1 MPHAVGGP
9 CARLLSNGALTSLVS
24 AEGTGFTQ
32 LDWRRITS
40 WTPDPVEDREGLFLY
55 LRDEEDGALWSLGRE
70 PVTGAPDRY
79 HVRSE
84 PGLLRIERSERGIEA
99 VCEIAVGADRHAEL
113 RRIALRNAGARPRR
127 LSLTSY
133 VGVVLHH
140 PGGHAGHP
148 GFSKLFVQTSVDA
161 AAGVLFAHRRPR
173 GSAPEPLHLAHA
185 LFGPGAASFETDRNR
200 FVGRGR
206 SLASPAA
213 LDPGASLSGSVG
225 NVLDPI
231 ASWRRELTL
240 APGETLELLGVIA
253 LAENE
258 ADARALAL
266 EMAAPG
272 AFDAVRDGA
281 ERRARAERE
290 RCGLA
295 PEQAAYLEALLAQ
308 MLYGVAALR
317 APAEVFRRV
326 RGTPDDLCMFGI
338 PPDAP
343 LVVIEDGP
351 AAAALARELETA
363 IAYWSGFGFAV
374 RGLVLGGAAPASEA
388 IAVAKSDADPRA
400 VDSARACARLVLHD
414 SWPDLGAAAAA
425 SRPAYASPSRARD
438 GTLPPRAR
446 GLRLGN
452 GIGGF
457 ADDGR
462 EYVID
467 VPGTPDA
474 GGLPPMPWVNVLA
487 NPSFGTLVSERGA
500 AHTWSRNSR
509 EHRLTP
515 WSNDP
520 ILDPH
525 GEALWVRDEDARAF
539 WSPQPG
545 PTPGGAPYETR
556 HGFGTSSWRHRSH
569 DLDQE
574 VTTLVAAD
582 APVKL
587 TRLRLTNLAP
597 TTRRLSVFS
606 YARLV
611 LGGLAEDI
619 AHATVVEAARD
630 RRTLLASNGLAGV
643 FADGVAFAT
652 VQATPV
658 AAEVFVTDHRGSF
671 LGVGGSAAC
680 PRALVEDATLAGT
693 SGARRDPCFAHQ
705 VRFEL
710 SPGAS
715 AECVFLLGEGR
726 SAADAEA
733 LVAHFSGASAFDD
746 ALEAVRSQWDSVLGA
761 VAVETPA
768 PALDLMVNGWLAYQT
783 LACRIWGRTAFY
795 QSGGAFGFRD
805 QLQDAAAL
813 VHARPDLTRAQIL
826 LHAAHQFVEGDVL
839 HWWHPPQDR
848 GTRTRISDDLL
859 WLPWVTAHYVATTG
873 DRGLLDETAGFVTA
887 RLLEA
892 GEDEAYL
899 PTAPAGERASVYEHC
914 CRAIDRSLSV
924 GAHGLPLM
932 GTGDWNDGMN
942 LVGREGRGESVW
954 MAFFLYDVL
963 RGFEPLCAARGD
975 TARAERYA
983 AHRAALTRA
992 VEENAWDG
1000 AWYRRAY
1007 FDDGSPLGTAQGTRV
1022 SHRRAAAGL
1031 GRALGGGAARA
1042 LRAGDGRARARAGAA
1057 RGKADPAARAALRH
1071 ERPDA
1076 RLHPGL
1082 RARYPRERR
1091 AVHARRDLGRAR
1103 DRGARPP
1110 RARARTARDDPPA
1123 EPCAD
1128 TRRRRGLPGGAL
1140 RDDGRRLRGAAPR
1153 RARRLEL
1160 VHRLLGL
1167 DAARRA
1173 RVGARPAHGG
1183 RRAPRAAALR
1193 PRRLAGVPPHLP
1205 AAGRGHPLRDPR
1217 AQHRGLDRSGRR
1229 RARRRQGP
1237 RAGRRRRSV
1246 ADRAGR
1252 RATRGRGRAR
1262 SVARPLSAGGSGAR
1276 GRSARRCCSASW
1288 QRHTRTWPPAANCIP
1303 SESPVTRCPQQCPR
1317 GLGRRPPSGPS
1328 AS

>member
-1 MPHAVGGP
+1 MSMALPGSPPALVPHAVGGP

-32 LDWRRITS
+32 LDWRHITS
-40 WTPDPVEDREGLFLY
+40 WTPDPVEDHEGLFLY

-70 PVTGAPDRY
+70 PVAGAPDRY
-79 HVRSE
+79 HVCSE

-99 VCEIAVGADRHAEL
+99 RYEIAVGADRHAEL
-113 RRIALRNAGARPRR
+113 RRIALHNAGARPRR

-133 VGVVLHH
+133 VGIVLHH

-161 AAGVLFAHRRPR
+161 AAGVLLARRRPR
-173 GSAPEPLHLAHA
+173 GSAPEPLHFAHA
-185 LFGPGAASFETDRNR
+185 LFGPGAASFETDRAR

-206 SLASPAA
+206 SLVSPAA
-213 LDPGASLSGSVG
+213 LDPGASLSGSIG

-240 APGETLELLGVIA
+240 APGETLELLGIVA
-253 LAENE
+253 VAESE
-258 ADARALAL
+258 EDARALAL

-272 AFDAVRDGA
+272 AFDAVCDGA
-281 ERRARAERE
+281 ERRARAEWN

-363 IAYWSGFGFAV
+363 IAYWSGSGFAV
-374 RGLVLGGAAPASEA
+374 RGLVLGSGAPASEA
-388 IAVAKSDADPRA
+388 IAVAKSDVDPRA

-414 SWPDLGAAAAA
+414 SWPDLGVAAPPC
-425 SRPAYASPSRARD
+425 RPARAYPSRARD
-438 GTLPPRAR
+438 GALPPRAG
-446 GLRLGN
+446 GLRLAN

-467 VPGTPDA
+467 VPGTPEA

-525 GEALWVRDEDARAF
+525 GEALWVRDEDACAF

-587 TRLRLTNLAP
+587 TRLRLTNLAR
-597 TTRRLSVFS
+597 TARRLSVFS

-611 LGGLAEDI
+611 LGVLPEDI
-619 AHATVVEAARD
+619 AHATVVESARD

-643 FADGVAFAT
+643 FADGMAFAS

-658 AAEVFVTDHRGSF
+658 AAEVFVTDDRGSF
-671 LGVGGSAAC
+671 LGVGGSAAS
-680 PRALVEDATLAGT
+680 PRALVDDATLDGT
-693 SGARRDPCFAHQ
+693 RGARRDPCFAHQ

-710 SPGAS
+710 AAGAS

-726 SAADAEA
+726 SVADAEA
-733 LVAHFSGASAFDD
+733 LVARFGGASAFDD
-746 ALEAVRSQWDSVLGA
+746 ALGAVREHWDTVLGA
-761 VAVETPA
+761 VAVETPL

-826 LHAAHQFVEGDVL
+826 LHAAHQLVEGDVL

-859 WLPWVTAHYVATTG
+859 WLPWVTAQYVATTG
-873 DRGLLDETAGFVTA
+873 DRGLLDETADFVTA

-899 PTAPAGERASVYEHC
+899 PTAPTGECASVYEHC
-914 CRAIDRSLSV
+914 CRAVDRSLSV

-963 RGFEPLCAARGD
+963 RGFEPLCTARGD

-1007 FDDGSPLGTAQGTRV
+1007 FDDGSPLGTAQGIECRIDV
-1022 SHRRAAAGL
+1022 LPQAWAVLS
-1031 GRALGGGAARA
+1031 GAT
-1042 LRAGDGRARARAGAA
+1042 
-1057 RGKADPAARAALRH
+1057 
-1071 ERPDA
+1071 
-1076 RLHPGL
+1076 
-1082 RARYPRERR
+1082 
-1091 AVHARRDLGRAR
+1091 
-1103 DRGARPP
+1103 P
-1110 RARARTARDDPPA
+1110 RARGERAMDALERELVLPEGRLIRLLAPPFDTSDPTPGYIQGYVPGIRENGGQYTHAATWAVRATAALGRRERALALLEMILPPNHARTPEDVAVYQV
-1123 EPCAD
+1123 EPYVMTAD
-1128 TRRRRGLPGGAL
+1128 VYA
-1140 RDDGRRLRGAAPR
+1140 
-1153 RARRLEL
+1153 
-1160 VHRLLGL
+1160 
-1167 DAARRA
+1167 
-1173 RVGARPAHGG
+1173 
-1183 RRAPRAAALR
+1183 
-1193 PRRLAGVPPHLP
+1193 VPPHV
-1205 AAGRGHPLRDPR
+1205 GRGGWSWYTGSSGWMLRVALESVLGLRMEDRERLVLRPCVPDVWREFRVTYRLPDGGTRYAILVRSTVGSTAQVVGVRVDGKPLAPVDGAAVWPIARD
-1217 AQHRGLDRSGRR
+1217 GGRHE
-1229 RARRRQGP
+1229 
-1237 RAGRRRRSV
+1237 V
-1246 ADRAGR
+1246 E
-1252 RATRGRGRAR
+1252 
-1262 SVARPLSAGGSGAR
+1262 V
-1276 GRSARRCCSASW
+1276 
-1288 QRHTRTWPPAANCIP
+1288 
-1303 SESPVTRCPQQCPR
+1303 E
-1317 GLGRRPPSGPS
+1317 LGQ
-1328 AS
+1328 